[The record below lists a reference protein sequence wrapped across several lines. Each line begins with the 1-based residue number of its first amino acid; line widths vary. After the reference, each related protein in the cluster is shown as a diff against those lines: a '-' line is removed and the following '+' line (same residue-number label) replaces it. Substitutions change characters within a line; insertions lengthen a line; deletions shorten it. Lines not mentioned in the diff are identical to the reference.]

1 MPTPAMPTGLRS
13 TTGRRR
19 IIEIL
24 TEHAQPMSI
33 PEILA
38 VDPSLAQSS
47 VYRNLTIL
55 DRTGVVH
62 TIHPTSHAGHARFE
76 LARADG
82 GIPVHSIC
90 DTCGHVEPV
99 VVSATDIAFT
109 NDFSAPLDLGTI
121 TAITVTN
128 TCNRN
133 CPQGA
138 DQ

>member
-1 MPTPAMPTGLRS
+1 MPTPTMPIGLRS

-38 VDPSLAQSS
+38 IDPSLAQSS

-62 TIHPTSHAGHARFE
+62 TIRPTSHAGHARFK
-76 LARADG
+76 LAPAAG
-82 GIPVHSIC
+82 VPVHSIC
-90 DTCGHVEPV
+90 NDCGHVEDLGEAFDVVTLTLAGAPV
-99 VVSATDIAFT
+99 VTLPA
-109 NDFSAPLDLGTI
+109 
-121 TAITVTN
+121 TAINVSTACT
-128 TCNRN
+128 RD